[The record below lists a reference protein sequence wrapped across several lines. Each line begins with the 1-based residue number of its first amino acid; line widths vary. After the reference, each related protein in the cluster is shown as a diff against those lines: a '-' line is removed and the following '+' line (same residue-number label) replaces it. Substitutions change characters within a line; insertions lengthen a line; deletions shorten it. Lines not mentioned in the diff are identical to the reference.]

1 MTYEEYLNEIEDFDD
16 ITKQE
21 LLADFQN
28 HIPIDNPSMMQQM
41 GYGGFQDFL
50 KVKNEAQTM
59 QLGET
64 VRGMSNVSPLVA
76 MKFGNQKSEE
86 IKNKYFVDGK
96 ATQKGNTNVIED
108 INITVKNGY
117 NFDTYNYYFDNNH
130 NGKYGDG
137 NDTLAFKLLLFISRD
152 GNKVQE
158 CYEVVK
164 PKDDEV
170 ILFLESDKDALSRD
184 VLYGKMAKKV
194 RKQFTDEKGNLKSN
208 LFDNEIM
215 KAVNKYANINQ
226 DVVEELMKNGY
237 IENKSITEGFFTYLK
252 YVMMGVSAPAKA
264 LGWIL
269 NKIGGW
275 VDFLKVSDEFWDTE
289 IEGYYF
295 QKDQIIKALTI
306 PTEKLKILRDIF
318 TDKKGFDLGDLSPK
332 FLDDIILSQI
342 NVMEAFIGRYNS
354 YIKNKVEEIFQT
366 PENPQLQEQTENLTE
381 KVALLC
387 GIWNGL
393 VDFVASTLK
402 FFGGLLAAPF
412 DISKDFQHTLEMIDN
427 FWDMLDATFFEN
439 LWSAIKEGVKQIVA
453 YLKSKDSEEF
463 NWVRINYAAGFTLS
477 FIGTFF
483 IPIADI
489 AKISE
494 IGKMGEILA
503 KINEEIGKTISQTAK
518 FVKIQTAEVYQKV
531 SKALESVI
539 ELFKTGG
546 QKLRDFVNN
555 LWKKIADWFLKNK
568 KLLLYEGAGKE
579 IRSVL
584 VKVVDIATDLA
595 PVEIKQY
602 EKWII
607 DFTDE
612 WAGMITQDGR
622 IIKNITSSKNK
633 AVDLAKYG
641 DDLVGAIV
649 THNHPSGNSLSTGDI
664 RRFMFHGIKE
674 LRAIA
679 KTDESVFV
687 LRNLGEKLKISEIGE
702 IQKAV
707 VKALKGKNIPIDHN
721 SLEVADLYIKEIMKQ
736 LDGRVEYIHYKKL

>member
-1 MTYEEYLNEIEDFDD
+1 MMTYEEYLNEIEDFDD

-64 VRGMSNVSPLVA
+64 IRGMNNVSPLVA

-184 VLYGKMAKKV
+184 VLYGKMAEKV

-226 DVVEELMKNGY
+226 DVVEVLMKNGY

-354 YIKNKVEEIFQT
+354 YIKDKVEEIFQT
-366 PENPQLQEQTENLTE
+366 LENPQMQEQTENLTE

-402 FFGGLLAAPF
+402 FFGGLLEAPF

-568 KLLLYEGAGKE
+568 KRFSIKWMSPGFFKFGDDAATFRNFLRLKE
-579 IRSVL
+579 RTHDGFYNILCHGSEKNVL
-584 VKVVDIATDLA
+584 INGRKLKPQELADLIL
-595 PVEIKQY
+595 EQGY
-602 EKWII
+602 EKGEPIRLI
-607 DFTDE
+607 SCYTGAKPNGFAKKLAEILEVEVIAPTE
-612 WAGMITQDGR
+612 R
-622 IIKNITSSKNK
+622 IS
-633 AVDLAKYG
+633 V
-641 DDLVGAIV
+641 DDL
-649 THNHPSGNSLSTGDI
+649 GNFIHD
-664 RRFMFHGIKE
+664 K
-674 LRAIA
+674 
-679 KTDESVFV
+679 
-687 LRNLGEKLKISEIGE
+687 
-702 IQKAV
+702 
-707 VKALKGKNIPIDHN
+707 KGKFITF
-721 SLEVADLYIKEIMKQ
+721 
-736 LDGRVEYIHYKKL
+736 KKD